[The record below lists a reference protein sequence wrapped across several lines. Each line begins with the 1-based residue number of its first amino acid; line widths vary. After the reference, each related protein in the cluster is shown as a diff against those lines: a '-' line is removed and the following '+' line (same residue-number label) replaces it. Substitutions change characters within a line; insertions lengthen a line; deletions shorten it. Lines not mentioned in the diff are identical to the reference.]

1 VDPVEFRDASRT
13 YTVDGRR
20 IEAVRN
26 VTALFV
32 AGTFTALVGR
42 SGCGK
47 STLLNL
53 AGAMD
58 RPTRGEVRLLGRP
71 TTALSDQALTQLRRR
86 RVGFVFQFFNL
97 LPTLTVFENVELPLL
112 LDGQPDRAWKA
123 REMLIQVDLW
133 GRRSDYPHQLSG
145 GEMQRV
151 AIARAVVQQPA
162 ILIADEPT
170 GNLDSANAQ
179 TILKLLARAAGG
191 MGAAVI
197 MATHSREAAA
207 FADRVLRMRDGEIT
221 EGSNDPTV

>member
-1 VDPVEFRDASRT
+1 VEFRDASRT

-26 VTALFV
+26 VTASFA

-71 TTALSDQALTQLRRR
+71 TTALSDRALTQLRRR

-123 REMLIQVDLW
+123 REMLVQVDLW

-151 AIARAVVQQPA
+151 AIARALVQQPA
-162 ILIADEPT
+162 VLIADEPT

-179 TILKLLARAAGG
+179 TILRLLARAAGG

-207 FADRVLRMRDGEIT
+207 FAGRVLRMRDGEIV
-221 EGSNDPTV
+221 EGSNGPTV